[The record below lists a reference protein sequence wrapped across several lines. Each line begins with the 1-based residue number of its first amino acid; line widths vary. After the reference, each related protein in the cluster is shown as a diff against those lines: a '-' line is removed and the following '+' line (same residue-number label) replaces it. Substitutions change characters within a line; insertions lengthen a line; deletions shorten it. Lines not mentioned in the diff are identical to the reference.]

1 MQLFLRSAARV
12 DPVGIEQSL
21 DQGFALG
28 SFEHVVDSCLFPTLE
43 AIGEGWLRREID
55 IVTEL
60 AFATAIRR
68 KGLDLLYLGAD
79 VPATSW
85 HAAVT
90 TRSAGP
96 RCSPW

>member
-43 AIGEGWLRREID
+43 AIGEGWLRRHPVELCEWCELETTRFESAEQL
-55 IVTEL
+55 VHEL
-60 AFATAIRR
+60 AAARR
-68 KGLDLLYLGAD
+68 R
-79 VPATSW
+79 
-85 HAAVT
+85 T
-90 TRSAGP
+90 T
-96 RCSPW
+96 